1 MTIAGYNTQIATTW
15 FTDQAGTDVMPLF
28 KAPAVGATLLNA
40 YFISDATF
48 DADGSNHYTVSL
60 LDGGADGTGTT
71 AIASFGGASVDT
83 TADTQNTMTIST
95 DSVDGGDWI
104 MVKYAETGTVA
115 PGNIT
120 VVVEWTHG
128 GT

>member
-1 MTIAGYNTQIATTW
+1 MTIAGYNTKT
-15 FTDQAGTDVMPLF
+15 FTVSFPDQTAADIIPGF
-28 KAPAVGATLLNA
+28 KAPSVGATILNA

-48 DADGSNHYTVSL
+48 DADGSNHYTVSVT
-60 LDGGADGTGTT
+60 DGGADGTGTT
-71 AIASFGGASVDT
+71 DIGAFGGASVDT
-83 TADTQNTMTIST
+83 VADTENVITMTT

-104 MVKYAETGTVA
+104 MISYDETGTVA

-120 VVVEWTHG
+120 VCIEWTAG